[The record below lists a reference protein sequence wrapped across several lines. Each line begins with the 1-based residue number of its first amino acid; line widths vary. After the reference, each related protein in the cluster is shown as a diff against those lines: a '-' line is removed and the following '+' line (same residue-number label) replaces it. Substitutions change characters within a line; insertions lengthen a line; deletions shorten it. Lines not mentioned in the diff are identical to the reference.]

1 MSDDLLAKIA
11 WAAGASTPGSDPD
24 AVAEQAR
31 RDQRSPAELAAGL
44 GLAWPMPPELLE
56 AAYWAGK
63 ARYVLG
69 RRDQAI
75 RAAVGRGFSQRAIG
89 SATGLSHTAIS
100 RISAR
105 RDSASTRW

>member
-1 MSDDLLAKIA
+1 MTDDLLAKIA
-11 WAAGASTPGSDPD
+11 WAAKATTAGGDPE
-24 AVAEQAR
+24 AAAARAR
-31 RDQRSPAELAAGL
+31 RNKRSPAELAAAL

-63 ARYVLG
+63 ARHDLG

-75 RAAVGRGFSQRAIG
+75 RAAAGRGLSQRAIG

-100 RISAR
+100 RIGDR
-105 RDSASTRW
+105 RDAANTRW